1 MARGNQR
8 EKAREANQKKMAQQV
23 SPARLPRRRGPEC
36 SLPSPTSDLPPT
48 VRRPDGSASKPS
60 PRTRPDWPHGGREGR
75 FGAHIKKGQ
84 TTKPYSVPFV
94 AALPP
99 SQERGTSGDCVYLL
113 TRPAFLPALQKSKN
127 DKSGFEMQREK
138 EAVAAKMREKQKLG
152 RPGAT
157 PPPPTTPARG

>member
-1 MARGNQR
+1 MQPSFPDLRPPPNRPPTRRVGLEAQPEDTTRLAARGAGG
-8 EKAREANQKKMAQQV
+8 E
-23 SPARLPRRRGPEC
+23 
-36 SLPSPTSDLPPT
+36 
-48 VRRPDGSASKPS
+48 VRR
-60 PRTRPDWPHGGREGR
+60 THQ
-75 FGAHIKKGQ
+75 KGQ